1 VPFSFQTGSPTTL
14 DTAAAYTYIQDLLGY
29 LNNNY
34 SNPSGTDPFDPSSSI
49 LPDQTGALTGDSSVT
64 PATPNPANMS
74 APFNNY
80 NFAIARVRLRG
91 ASEPVG
97 GGPTLVFFRLFGAQ
111 TNDTDYINTATAVTS
126 GDPYITFPSL
136 PAGSPNNPTSPLPG
150 TDSSGNINGCTIPF
164 FAAADQSDLASGG
177 VNNQTIQIPASD
189 DSVWAYFGCFLN
201 VYDDTYLIGGRTTQY
216 WLAGSTHH
224 CIVAQIAYGE
234 APIENSDG
242 VVENPEN
249 SDQLAQRNLQVTP
262 SGNPGFPAT
271 HRIPQTFDIRPSPPL
286 TGGAIGYLQDYPDEL
301 MIDWRNTPAGSV
313 ASIYWPQVEVSDV
326 LQLAAQLYPA
336 AVLSASD
343 SHTIRCEV
351 AGSMTYI
358 PIPAGAGENFAGLI
372 TIDLPAGI
380 RAGNEFDIVV
390 RRVTSRRPRPKRD
403 TLGLTRSD
411 AAGQINWRYVVGTFQ
426 MNIPVQK
433 DAAIL
438 PQEENLLAILRWRLQ
453 LVDSSNRW
461 YPVLQRY
468 ISYVA
473 ARVKGLGGN
482 PAQIQ
487 PSPYGTANQA
497 GMPQPVLPHHEER
510 IEYTG
515 KVAGVRYDHFGDFDG
530 FLLVTE
536 AGHEHSFRGHEQE
549 IEELVR
555 KVWTE
560 RILISV
566 FVHRHDLY
574 RPVSIILRRPPRVG
588 GH

>member
-1 VPFSFQTGSPTTL
+1 
-14 DTAAAYTYIQDLLGY
+14 
-29 LNNNY
+29 
-34 SNPSGTDPFDPSSSI
+34 
-49 LPDQTGALTGDSSVT
+49 
-64 PATPNPANMS
+64 
-74 APFNNY
+74 
-80 NFAIARVRLRG
+80 
-91 ASEPVG
+91 
-97 GGPTLVFFRLFGAQ
+97 
-111 TNDTDYINTATAVTS
+111 
-126 GDPYITFPSL
+126 
-136 PAGSPNNPTSPLPG
+136 
-150 TDSSGNINGCTIPF
+150 
-164 FAAADQSDLASGG
+164 
-177 VNNQTIQIPASD
+177 
-189 DSVWAYFGCFLN
+189 
-201 VYDDTYLIGGRTTQY
+201 
-216 WLAGSTHH
+216 
-224 CIVAQIAYGE
+224 
-234 APIENSDG
+234 
-242 VVENPEN
+242 
-249 SDQLAQRNLQVTP
+249 
-262 SGNPGFPAT
+262 
-271 HRIPQTFDIRPSPPL
+271 
-286 TGGAIGYLQDYPDEL
+286 
-301 MIDWRNTPAGSV
+301 
-313 ASIYWPQVEVSDV
+313 
-326 LQLAAQLYPA
+326 
-336 AVLSASD
+336 
-343 SHTIRCEV
+343 
-351 AGSMTYI
+351 
-358 PIPAGAGENFAGLI
+358 
-372 TIDLPAGI
+372 
-380 RAGNEFDIVV
+380 
-390 RRVTSRRPRPKRD
+390 
-403 TLGLTRSD
+403 
-411 AAGQINWRYVVGTFQ
+411 

-560 RILISV
+560 RILIRV